1 MAVTSHV
8 GTGPPQRIQELLSK
22 TGEELPFLRQS
33 CRGIID
39 CTDDDTSSA
48 NDVSEIIMH
57 DQALLANVIKLA
69 NSAIYH
75 SPQPVASSLQ
85 AVKIIGFDVIRAAAI
100 GAEFV
105 ERTAEHGGNPSL
117 LKKLLARALV
127 SATFAQELEE
137 ACKFPKN
144 PNLFTSTML
153 YTFGD
158 LVLAHYLPDVYQTLE
173 ATQCHEPERVHTVE
187 MELLGQTL
195 RGLAAQMAKQWG
207 LPSNITALIETEPNL
222 SGQQW
227 TTTKDRMTGL
237 VCTANG
243 LGNCLLSPPT
253 PSVQTSLQE
262 LLDRFPQALNISPRT
277 LKTITIKAF
286 RKAAQLSSIVK
297 IEKKYCVPHPDWET
311 LDPANP
317 MKDFIGEIWNATN
330 AHQDVKPNAKTAGH
344 EESAATISALDSIT
358 PTQTDIGWLQDF
370 TLKAMNASD
379 PNQILQWG
387 TEGLYSAG
395 KFERVVLTLFPPE
408 QGVLEPRTGYGKSV
422 KELLP
427 LFRCSIKGKNLFAN
441 SCRGYVPVRVENLGE
456 EQKAGRLPAK
466 FIQQWGEGPCLLGP
480 VFAKSKPIG
489 LVIAD
494 KGISKQPITQ
504 ADYASFAMVLSQINI
519 NLARLAH

>member
-1 MAVTSHV
+1 VAVTSHV

-85 AVKIIGFDVIRAAAI
+85 AVKIIGFDVIRAVAI

-207 LPSNITALIETEPNL
+207 LPNNITALIETEPNL

-227 TTTKDRMTGL
+227 TTTKDR
-237 VCTANG
+237 
-243 LGNCLLSPPT
+243 
-253 PSVQTSLQE
+253 
-262 LLDRFPQALNISPRT
+262 I
-277 LKTITIKAF
+277 
-286 RKAAQLSSIVK
+286 
-297 IEKKYCVPHPDWET
+297 
-311 LDPANP
+311 
-317 MKDFIGEIWNATN
+317 
-330 AHQDVKPNAKTAGH
+330 
-344 EESAATISALDSIT
+344 
-358 PTQTDIGWLQDF
+358 
-370 TLKAMNASD
+370 
-379 PNQILQWG
+379 
-387 TEGLYSAG
+387 
-395 KFERVVLTLFPPE
+395 RV
-408 QGVLEPRTGYGKSV
+408 
-422 KELLP
+422 
-427 LFRCSIKGKNLFAN
+427 
-441 SCRGYVPVRVENLGE
+441 
-456 EQKAGRLPAK
+456 
-466 FIQQWGEGPCLLGP
+466 
-480 VFAKSKPIG
+480 
-489 LVIAD
+489 
-494 KGISKQPITQ
+494 
-504 ADYASFAMVLSQINI
+504 
-519 NLARLAH
+519 